1 MKRKRL
7 LIVDDSPLV
16 RKTLLDLFA
25 GEESVEVVGV
35 AENGIE
41 ALYQVSQL
49 RPDVITMD
57 ISMPGMDG
65 LSALKHIMIKSP
77 TPVVMLSSLTK
88 EGAPITFDALR
99 FGAVDII
106 SKPSAVE
113 NDGALD
119 EQAADILSKIEF
131 ASQVEVGAIKY
142 IRRKNGATPGQ
153 RESVGGGITS
163 RIVAMGA
170 AEGGYGALL
179 KIIPH
184 LRPDSDTAYLVTLYA
199 APHHVAAFAR
209 YLNSYGELQVKVA
222 EHDEVIRPGVCYLNS
237 GGNYMT
243 VHRYAQDPVLHVS
256 AAPFASRKGSVDMMF
271 FSTAEVMQENTLGVI
286 LSGCGSDGFEGLE
299 EIDRVGG
306 TTLVQDQHSAL
317 CNGMINAAL
326 ARVRVGHVEPDSRI
340 AVVIQNLLG
349 NR

>member
-1 MKRKRL
+1 MNRKRL

-16 RKTLLDLFA
+16 RKTIRDLFA
-25 GEESVEVVGV
+25 DEESVEVVGE

-41 ALYQVSQL
+41 ALYNVSHL
-49 RPDVITMD
+49 KPDVITMD

-88 EGAPITFDALR
+88 EGAAITFDALR

-106 SKPSAVE
+106 SKPSAIE

-142 IRRKNGATPGQ
+142 IRRKKAAEPKPHTGNGVAQ
-153 RESVGGGITS
+153 RV
-163 RIVAMGA
+163 VAMGA

-184 LRPDSDTAYLVTLYA
+184 LKPDSDTAYLVTLYA
-199 APHHVAAFAR
+199 APHHVEAFAR

-222 EHDEVIRPGVCYLNS
+222 EHDEVIRPGICYLNS
-237 GGNYMT
+237 GRNYMT
-243 VHRYAQDPVLHVS
+243 VHRYAAEPVLHVS
-256 AAPFASRKGSVDMMF
+256 PAPFASRKGSIDMMF
-271 FSTAEVMQENTLGVI
+271 FSTAEVMQGNTYGVV
-286 LSGCGSDGFEGLE
+286 LSGCGSDGFEGLDE
-299 EIDRVGG
+299 LSRVGG
-306 TTLVQDQHSAL
+306 STLVQDQHSAL
-317 CNGMINAAL
+317 CNGMINAAM
-326 ARVRVGHVEPDSRI
+326 ARIEVAHVEPDSRI
-340 AVVIQNLLG
+340 AAVLNNLLG

>member
-1 MKRKRL
+1 MKQKRL

-16 RKTLLDLFA
+16 RKTILDLFA
-25 GEESVEVVGV
+25 DEESVQVVGQ

-41 ALYQVSQL
+41 ALYQVSHL
-49 RPDVITMD
+49 KPDVITMD

-88 EGAPITFDALR
+88 EGAAITFDALR

-106 SKPSAVE
+106 SKPSAIE
-113 NDGALD
+113 NEGALD

-142 IRRKNGATPGQ
+142 IRRKSGAAMEHKQGVGDGVAQ
-153 RESVGGGITS
+153 RV
-163 RIVAMGA
+163 VAIGA

-184 LRPDSDTAYLVTLYA
+184 LKPDSDTAYLVTLYA
-199 APHHVAAFAR
+199 APHHVEAFAR

-222 EHDEVIRPGVCYLNS
+222 EHDEVVRPGVCYLNTGS
-237 GGNYMT
+237 NYMT
-243 VHRYAQDPVLHVS
+243 LHRYGAEPVLHVS
-256 AAPFASRKGSVDMMF
+256 PAPFASRKGSVDMMF
-271 FSTAEVMQENTLGVI
+271 FSTAEVMQNQTFGVI
-286 LSGCGSDGFEGLE
+286 LSGCGGDGFEGLD
-299 EIDRVGG
+299 EIERVGG
-306 TTLVQDQHSAL
+306 VTLVQDQHTAL
-317 CNGMINAAL
+317 CNGMINAAMS
-326 ARVRVGHVEPDSRI
+326 RVNVGHVEHDSRI
-340 AVVIQNLLG
+340 AAVLNDFLG
-349 NR
+349 NH

>member
-1 MKRKRL
+1 MRQKRL

-16 RKTLLDLFA
+16 RKTLIDLFA
-25 GEESVEVVGV
+25 DEESVQVVGE

-41 ALYQVSQL
+41 ALYSVSRL

-106 SKPSAVE
+106 SKPSAIE
-113 NDGALD
+113 NSGALD
-119 EQAADILSKIEF
+119 EQSADILSKIEF

-142 IRRKNGATPGQ
+142 IRRKRVVTEPRPAPGGVA
-153 RESVGGGITS
+153 E
-163 RIVAMGA
+163 RIVAIGA

-184 LRPDSDTAYLVTLYA
+184 LRPDSHTAYLVTLYA
-199 APHHVAAFAR
+199 APPHVAAFAR
-209 YLNSYGELQVKVA
+209 YLNSYGELEVKAA
-222 EHDEVIRPGVCYLNS
+222 EHDEVIRPGVCYLNA
-237 GGNYMT
+237 GANYMT
-243 VHRYAQDPVLHVS
+243 VHRYGADPVLHVS
-256 AAPFASRKGSVDMMF
+256 PAPFASRKGSVDMML
-271 FSTAEVMQENTLGVI
+271 FSTAEVMEGNTTGVI

-306 TTLVQDQHSAL
+306 VTLVQDQHTAL

-326 ARVRVGHVEPDSRI
+326 ARVKVGHVEPDSRI
-340 AVVIQNLLG
+340 AAVLNDLLG

>member
-1 MKRKRL
+1 MNRKRL
-7 LIVDDSPLV
+7 LIVDDSQLV

-25 GEESVEVVGV
+25 DEDSVEVVGQ

-41 ALYQVSQL
+41 ALYLVTQL
-49 RPDVITMD
+49 KPDVITMD

-77 TPVVMLSSLTK
+77 TPIVMLSSLTK
-88 EGAPITFDALR
+88 EGAAITFDALR

-106 SKPSAVE
+106 SKPSTVE
-113 NDGALD
+113 SDGALD

-142 IRRKNGATPGQ
+142 IRRKKSSGDKGNTGSGPAQ
-153 RESVGGGITS
+153 

-170 AEGGYGALL
+170 AEGGYGSLM

-184 LRPDSDTAYLVTLYA
+184 LKPDNDTAYLVTLYA
-199 APHHVAAFAR
+199 APHHVEAFAR
-209 YLNSYGELQVKVA
+209 YLDSYGELRVKVA
-222 EHDEVIRPGVCYLNS
+222 EHDEVIRPGVCYINS
-237 GGNYMT
+237 GRNYMT
-243 VHRYAQDPVLHVS
+243 VHRYESEPVLHVS
-256 AAPFASRKGSVDMMF
+256 PAPFASRKGSVDMMF
-271 FSTAEVMQENTLGVI
+271 FSTAEVMEDNCIGVI

-299 EIDRVGG
+299 EMTRQGG
-306 TTLVQDQHSAL
+306 GSLVQDQHSAL
-317 CNGMINAAL
+317 CNGMINAAMG
-326 ARVRVGHVEPDSRI
+326 RVNIGHVEPDSRI
-340 AVVIQNLLG
+340 AAVLNDLLG